1 MVDVWHI
8 LQHVGQFLVADSVVF
23 KVREVVF
30 HTLFDEFVKPCTL
43 GAAEQVL
50 VLDAERHCVRIV
62 LRLIANLLTSSLADG
77 NTSSGGIAVGTTRE
91 ALRTIRI
98 GDVGVALF
106 IDRDALVTAVD
117 HTHILPSTFA
127 VFLPLGLQFMILCLG
142 HLLDLSLDISTLF
155 DAQLLQDVL
164 ADALQ

>member
-8 LQHVGQFLVADSVVF
+8 LQHVGQLLVADSVVL

-30 HTLFDEFVKPCTL
+30 HTLFDEFVKPCAL
-43 GAAEQVL
+43 GATEQVL

-98 GDVGVALF
+98 GDVGVALLV
-106 IDRDALVTAVD
+106 DGDALIAAVNHTASIYSPYL
-117 HTHILPSTFA
+117 TIFQ
-127 VFLPLGLQFMILCLG
+127 PLGLQFVILYLG
-142 HLLDLSLDISTLF
+142 DF
-155 DAQLLQDVL
+155 F
-164 ADALQ
+164 